1 MSTQLRLAIRYLR
14 GRRLRTA
21 LTTLAIVFGVMLLFG
36 LNGILPAMMQSL
48 QSSMV
53 AATGKT
59 DLVVTS
65 KSTGV
70 FPMTVVDAVSRT
82 DGVAAST
89 PILRV
94 PVALQANKYPIGT
107 VSIIGV
113 DPETAV
119 TVRPYPVANG
129 RFLTAEDLT
138 FGRSW
143 TGLGTDP
150 AVTLP
155 ASTATALGLGVGD
168 TFEVPSAFG
177 TTKLDVVGVL
187 DVLTVPGNDEA
198 YVALPVA
205 QAMLGTGDRISEV
218 DAAIK
223 SGADRAVVTATVQ
236 KAVGAAYNTGGVEN
250 TSSLFASLK
259 IGAFIINMFGVFAL
273 VMAGFIILNT
283 FRTVVSERRHDIGML
298 RAIGA
303 SRRTILGMFLTESLA
318 QGVLGTVLGIAAG
331 YALSSLAMSG
341 LSSIYN
347 DLLHLSVGKPV
358 FLPSTWALAIGMG
371 VGVTVLSALIPA
383 RAAARITP
391 LDAMRPQMGDVYE
404 KVVTKRAW
412 AGAVIIAFAVAGLAS
427 HNSGLVGAS
436 SVVFLVGLS
445 LLTPALV
452 KPVTDAFGKAINLTF
467 RQEGALARANLQR
480 NAGRAAV
487 TASAMMVSVAVVIAL
502 LGTFTS
508 VFDGFIT
515 YIDKAMGA
523 DFLVVPSNLLLSTGT
538 VGANDKLLSEIKAT
552 NGVGDVATLRVGRAA
567 MGATSLQVIGID
579 PVAYQ
584 KVASF
589 EFSDGS
595 SQADLSKLGTGSTIM
610 VNGIFAAQ
618 NSLAKGDKLTLETP
632 AGTKTYTIVA
642 VGSDYLNAKLA
653 TTYVSQA
660 ELERDFGI
668 TTDVVIMANAGP
680 GADKA
685 AVLASLKTTLKHY
698 PAFALYDT
706 KQWRDLQVGTFQ
718 QVYGAMYF
726 MLFVLA
732 IPSLLALLNT
742 LAIGVLARTR
752 EIGMLRAIGSTRKQ
766 IRRMVIAESLLL
778 ASLGTVLGMLAGVW
792 LGYSMVDAMNTVGF
806 KMPYFFPYN
815 GLAIALVIGI
825 LFGVLAA
832 VIPARQ
838 ATKLDIV
845 AALHYE

>member
-1 MSTQLRLAIRYLR
+1 MNVQLTLAIRYLK
-14 GRRLRTA
+14 GRKLRTA

-36 LNGILPAMMQSL
+36 LNGILPAMLQSL

-53 AATGKT
+53 AATGQT

-65 KSTGV
+65 KSTGQFDASV
-70 FPMTVVDAVSRT
+70 AATVAGV
-82 DGVAAST
+82 DGVAAAT
-89 PILRV
+89 PMLRV
-94 PVALQANKYPIGT
+94 PVALQPKKYPVGT
-107 VSIIGV
+107 ISLIGV
-113 DPETAV
+113 DPDSAV
-119 TVRPYPVANG
+119 SVRPYPVTSG
-129 RFLTAEDLT
+129 RFLTADDLAAD
-138 FGRSW
+138 RVW
-143 TGLGTDP
+143 TGSGRNP
-150 AVTLP
+150 SVTLP
-155 ASTATALGLGVGD
+155 DSTAKSLGLGVGD
-168 TFEVPSAFG
+168 TLEIPSAFG
-177 TTKLDVVGVL
+177 VTKLEVVGTL
-187 DVLTVPGNDEA
+187 DILTVPGNDEA
-198 YVALPVA
+198 YVSLPAA
-205 QAMLGTGDRISEV
+205 QAMLDTGNRISEV

-223 SGADRAVVTATVQ
+223 AGSDRPTVTAAAQ
-236 KAVGAAYNTGGVEN
+236 KAVGDAYLTGGVEAN
-250 TSSLFASLK
+250 SSLFASLK
-259 IGAFIINMFGVFAL
+259 LGSFIINMFGVFAI

-283 FRTVVSERRHDIGML
+283 FRTVVAERRHDIGML

-303 SRRTILGMFLTESLA
+303 SQRTIFGMFLTESLV
-318 QGVLGTVLGIAAG
+318 QGVLGTAIGIVVG
-331 YALSSLAMSG
+331 YGLSSAALSG
-341 LSSIYN
+341 LSSIYS

-358 FLPSTWALAIGMG
+358 FLPSTWILAIGMG

-391 LDAMRPQMGDVYE
+391 LEAMRPQMGDVYE
-404 KVVTKRAW
+404 KVVTRRAW
-412 AGAVIIAFAVAGLAS
+412 IGAAIIAAAVAGLVS
-427 HNSGLVGAS
+427 RNTSLVGFS
-436 SVVFLVGLS
+436 SVVFLVGLA
-445 LLTPALV
+445 LVTPALV
-452 KPVTDAFGKAINLTF
+452 KPVTDAFGRAIDLGF

-508 VFDGFIT
+508 VFDGFIS

-523 DFLVVPSNLLLSTGT
+523 DFLVIPSNMLLSTGT
-538 VGANDKLLSEIKAT
+538 VGANDALLREVKAT
-552 NGVGDVATLRVGRAA
+552 EGVGDVATLRVGRAA
-567 MGATSLQVIGID
+567 MGSTSLQVIGID

-595 SQADLSKLGTGSTIM
+595 SQADLAKLGTDSTIM

-618 NSLAKGDKLTLETP
+618 NGLAKGEKLKLETP
-632 AGTKTYTIVA
+632 AGTKTYTIAA

-653 TTYVSQA
+653 TAYVSQS
-660 ELERDFGI
+660 ELERDFGV
-668 TTDVVIMANAGP
+668 TADVVIMANAKS

-685 AVLASLKTTLKHY
+685 ASLASLKSTVKDF
-698 PAFALYDT
+698 PQFALYDT
-706 KQWRDLQVGTFQ
+706 KEWRDLQVGTFQ

-732 IPSLLALLNT
+732 VPSLLALLNT

-766 IRRMVIAESLLL
+766 VRRMVIAESLLL

-806 KMPYFFPYN
+806 KMPYYFPYN

-825 LFGVLAA
+825 TFGVVAA
-832 VIPARQ
+832 LIPARQ